1 MWLYDDGNEE
11 GDEERSK
18 GSAESLDEGCLK
30 VCALWEVGTRK
41 PFQVQ

>member
-1 MWLYDDGNEE
+1 MGMCDNGNQE

-18 GSAESLDEGCLK
+18 DSTESLDEECLK

-41 PFQVQ
+41 PFKVQ